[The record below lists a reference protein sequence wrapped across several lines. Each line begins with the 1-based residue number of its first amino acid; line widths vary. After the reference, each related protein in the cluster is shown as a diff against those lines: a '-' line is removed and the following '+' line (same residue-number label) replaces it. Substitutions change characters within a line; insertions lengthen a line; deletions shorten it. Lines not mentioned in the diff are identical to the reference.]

1 MLDKPLREFVIKSSY
16 NTAVSGNFV
25 TLDMVKYVLGRGCRF
40 LDFEVFYNSNTK
52 DAFVAY
58 SMDSTYRTIQ
68 GDSSLSLVSVF
79 TRVMGS
85 AFNADSPNPNDP
97 LFIQLRV
104 KTTSNKIFPAIADDI
119 NKVLKPKLYQGTID
133 NKTTLNE
140 LMGKVIIVM
149 DKTINQN
156 YYTDNGCV
164 NDGTQ
169 CEDIKKYITIEAG
182 SEYMRTARYSDMLE
196 RKTYPP
202 QIKDDNI
209 NTTVQYIQ
217 VVIPDVNSR
226 NVSNPTLSPF
236 ILKYGSQIILYRFFN
251 KDSQLSDY
259 EDFFK
264 NFNTAFVLL
273 SRAINEL
280 SSEPNLLKYS
290 S

>member
-1 MLDKPLREFVIKSSY
+1 LIATLLGESSEADITKTQTETFVEGYDQVGIDATKYKVSEDSSSAKESGISTVVDAMLDKPLREFVIKSSY

-25 TLDMVKYVLGRGCRF
+25 TLDMVKYVIGRGCRF
-40 LDFEVFYNSNTK
+40 LDFELFYNSNTN
-52 DAFVAY
+52 DVFVAY

-119 NKVLKPKLYQGTID
+119 NKVLKPKLYQGTIN

-169 CEDIKKYITIEAG
+169 CEDIKKYITI
-182 SEYMRTARYSDMLE
+182 TD
-196 RKTYPP
+196 
-202 QIKDDNI
+202 
-209 NTTVQYIQ
+209 YIF
-217 VVIPDVNSR
+217 
-226 NVSNPTLSPF
+226 LHMM
-236 ILKYGSQIILYRFFN
+236 K
-251 KDSQLSDY
+251 
-259 EDFFK
+259 K
-264 NFNTAFVLL
+264 N
-273 SRAINEL
+273 
-280 SSEPNLLKYS
+280 Y
-290 S
+290 